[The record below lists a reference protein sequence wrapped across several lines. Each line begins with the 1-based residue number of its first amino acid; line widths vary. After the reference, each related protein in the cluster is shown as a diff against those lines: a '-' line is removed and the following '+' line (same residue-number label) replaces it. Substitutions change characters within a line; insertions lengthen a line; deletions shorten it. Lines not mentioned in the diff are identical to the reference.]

1 MSDAG
6 MTHELPSRALW
17 DLLFAVFVLGMVGV
31 MCVRR
36 WLGMMVPDRVGWEPQ
51 QILSDQ
57 RFRIVL
63 GFALTAAW
71 ASLTIALIRHALR
84 PGVVPLLAT
93 HVGPLPLPPWL
104 ALVLQDGNRLGLTYA
119 LWATGLWLDQSISK
133 RWSRPPRGFWPGGQG
148 AFAMF
153 LAFMALAFGFF
164 D

>member
-6 MTHELPSRALW
+6 MTHELPGHALW
-17 DLLFAVFVLGMVGV
+17 VLPFAAFVLGLVSV

-36 WLGMMVPDRVGWEPQ
+36 WLGVMVPDRVGWEPQ

-57 RFRIVL
+57 RFRVVL
-63 GFALTAAW
+63 GLALTTAW
-71 ASLTIALIRHALR
+71 ASVTIALIRHALR

-104 ALVLQDGNRLGLTYA
+104 ALVLQDGQRLGLTYA
-119 LWATGLWLDQSISK
+119 LWATGLWLDLSISK
-133 RWSRPPRGFWPGGQG
+133 HWSRPRRGRWPGGQS
-148 AFAMF
+148 AFAMV
-153 LAFMALAFGFF
+153 LAFGALAFSLF

>member
-6 MTHELPSRALW
+6 MTHELPSLALW
-17 DLLFAVFVLGMVGV
+17 DLGFAAIVLGLVGV

-57 RFRIVL
+57 RFRVVL

-71 ASLTIALIRHALR
+71 ASVTIALVRHALR
-84 PGVVPLLAT
+84 PGVGPLLAM

-104 ALVLQDGNRLGLTYA
+104 ALVLQDGHRLGLIYA
-119 LWATGLWLDQSISK
+119 LWATALWLDRSISK
-133 RWSRPPRGFWPGGQG
+133 HWSQPRRGPWPGGQS
-148 AFAMF
+148 AFAVF
-153 LAFMALAFGFF
+153 LAFMALASSLLR
-164 D
+164 